1 VTWIDKEGMMGFG
14 EILFYVFV
22 FPGILFLLAWT
33 FFAFYFFRKALAY
46 IHRRVGP
53 HYNGPGG
60 AYQTVFDIFKLLGK
74 ESITP
79 RTADTYLFNIIPILT
94 PVIASLPVIL
104 IPWTPLINNGHG
116 ILDTQYGLL
125 GIVVLIGVE
134 PFLLF
139 LTGFGSDNKY
149 SFLGGMRVLVQ
160 MLSME
165 AAFFL
170 SALSPALFFGT
181 MNLYNIQTQSSFTS
195 TLILLPGAVLF
206 VISMLGILQ
215 QPPFNIPEAEQEIVY
230 GFYTE
235 YSGTNYVL
243 LKLAENMEFLVV
255 SATAAVLFF
264 GGYQGIFMDSFWWL
278 FIKITVLLF
287 IVLVVRAATPRLRLD
302 QMLKF
307 SWSWLT
313 PAAILNLVWI
323 SFAKIY
329 LLGM

>member
-1 VTWIDKEGMMGFG
+1 MGFG
-14 EILFYVFV
+14 EILFHIIV
-22 FPGILFLLAWT
+22 FPGLLFLLAWT

-46 IHRRVGP
+46 MHRRVGP
-53 HYNGPGG
+53 HYNGPAGSM
-60 AYQTVFDIFKLLGK
+60 QTVYDIFKLLGK

-79 RTADTYLFNIIPILT
+79 KTADTYLFNIIPILT

-116 ILDTQYGLL
+116 ILDTDYGLL

-170 SALSPALFFGT
+170 SALAPALLFGT
-181 MNLYNIQTQSSFTS
+181 MNLYEIQSNSSFVS
-195 TLILLPGAVLF
+195 TLILIPGAVLF
-206 VISMLGILQ
+206 VIAILGILQ

-243 LKLAENMEFLVV
+243 LKFAEFVEFLVV
-255 SATAAVLFF
+255 SATAVVLFF
-264 GGYQGIFMDSFWWL
+264 GGYHGIFMDSFLCL
-278 FIKITVLLF
+278 FLKISLLLF
-287 IVLVVRAATPRLRLD
+287 AILIVRAANPRLRLD

-323 SFAKIY
+323 AFAKIY

>member
-1 VTWIDKEGMMGFG
+1 MGFG
-14 EILFYVFV
+14 QILFHIFV
-22 FPGILFLLAWT
+22 FPGLLFLLAWT

-60 AYQTVFDIFKLLGK
+60 SLQTVYDIFKLLEK

-94 PVIASLPVIL
+94 PVIASLPIIL
-104 IPWTPLINNGHG
+104 IPWTPLINGGRG
-116 ILDTQYGLL
+116 ILDTTYGLL
-125 GIVVLIGVE
+125 GVVVLIGVE

-170 SALSPALFFGT
+170 SALSPALLFGT
-181 MNLYNIQTQSSFTS
+181 MNLYDIQMGANLS
-195 TLILLPGAVLF
+195 TVLVLIPGAILF
-206 VISMLGILQ
+206 AISLLGILQ

-243 LKLAENMEFLVV
+243 LKFAEFVEFLVV
-255 SATAAVLFF
+255 SAVAVVLFF
-264 GGYQGIFMDSFWWL
+264 GGYRGIFFDSFFCL
-278 FIKITVLLF
+278 FLKIAILLF
-287 IVLVVRAATPRLRLD
+287 IILVIRAANPRLRVD

-313 PAAILNLVWI
+313 PLAILNLVWI
-323 SFAKIY
+323 SFAKLY

>member
-1 VTWIDKEGMMGFG
+1 MGFG
-14 EILFYVFV
+14 EILFHIIV
-22 FPGILFLLAWT
+22 FPGLLFLLAWT

-46 IHRRVGP
+46 MHRRVGP
-53 HYNGPGG
+53 HYNGPAGSM
-60 AYQTVFDIFKLLGK
+60 QTVYDIFKLLGK

-79 RTADTYLFNIIPILT
+79 KTADTYLFNIIPILI

-104 IPWTPLINNGHG
+104 IPWTPWINNGHG
-116 ILDTQYGLL
+116 IVDTDYGLL

-170 SALSPALFFGT
+170 SALAPALLFGT
-181 MNLYNIQTQSSFTS
+181 MNLYNIQSSNSLAT
-195 TLILLPGAVLF
+195 TLILLPGAALF
-206 VISMLGILQ
+206 VVAMLGILQ

-243 LKLAENMEFLVV
+243 LKFAEFVEFPVV
-255 SATAAVLFF
+255 SATAVVLFF
-264 GGYQGIFMDSFWWL
+264 GGYHGVFMDSFLCL
-278 FIKITVLLF
+278 FLKISLLLF
-287 IVLVVRAATPRLRLD
+287 VILIVRAANPRLRLD

-313 PAAILNLVWI
+313 PAAMLNLVWI
-323 SFAKIY
+323 AFAKIY

>member
-1 VTWIDKEGMMGFG
+1 MGFG
-14 EILFYVFV
+14 EILFYILV
-22 FPGILFLLAWT
+22 FPGLLFLLAWT

-60 AYQTVFDIFKLLGK
+60 SLQTVYDIFKLLGK

-79 RTADTYLFNIIPILT
+79 KTVDTYLFNIIPILT
-94 PVIASLPVIL
+94 PVVASMPVIL

-116 ILDTQYGLL
+116 ILDTTYGLL

-170 SALSPALFFGT
+170 AALSPALLYGT
-181 MNLYNIQTQSSFTS
+181 MNLFDIQMVTSFTS
-195 TLILLPGAVLF
+195 SLVLLPGAILF
-206 VISMLGILQ
+206 VIAMLGILQ
-215 QPPFNIPEAEQEIVY
+215 QPPFNLPEAEQEIVY

-235 YSGTNYVL
+235 YSGINYVL
-243 LKLAENMEFLVV
+243 LKFAEFVEFLVV
-255 SATAAVLFF
+255 SATAVVLFF
-264 GGYQGIFMDSFWWL
+264 GGYKGIFMDSFVCL
-278 FIKITVLLF
+278 FLKIAIILF
-287 IVLVVRAATPRLRLD
+287 VVLVVRAATPRLRLD

-313 PAAILNLVWI
+313 PLAILNLVWVA
-323 SFAKIY
+323 FAKIY
-329 LLGM
+329 ILGM

>member
-1 VTWIDKEGMMGFG
+1 MMGIG
-14 EILFYVFV
+14 ETLFYILV
-22 FPGILFLLAWT
+22 FPGLLFLLAWT

-60 AYQTVFDIFKLLGK
+60 SLQTVYDIFKLLSK

-94 PVIASLPVIL
+94 PVIAALPVIL

-116 ILDTQYGLL
+116 ILDTDYGLL

-170 SALSPALFFGT
+170 SALAPALLFGT
-181 MNLYNIQTQSSFTS
+181 MNLYEIQSSSSFVS
-195 TLILLPGAVLF
+195 TLVLIPGAVLF
-206 VISMLGILQ
+206 VISILGILQ

-243 LKLAENMEFLVV
+243 LKFAEFVEFLVV
-255 SATAAVLFF
+255 SAAAIVLFF
-264 GGYQGIFMDSFWWL
+264 GGYHGIFMDSFLCL
-278 FIKITVLLF
+278 FIKIALLLF
-287 IVLVVRAATPRLRLD
+287 VVLVVRAANPRLRLD

-313 PAAILNLVWI
+313 PAAMLNLVWI
-323 SFAKIY
+323 AFAKIY